1 MNKIKAIIVD
11 DELKAR
17 ENLRYLIKDYCPNLE
32 IISEVSNVDDA
43 IIAIN
48 KHTPNVVFLDI
59 EMPQK
64 NGFQLLAAFNK
75 INFQVV
81 FVTAY
86 DTYAIK
92 AFEVAALDYLLKPID
107 INRLKEVAQK
117 IDTITVQE
125 SDKRLQ
131 LLKEN
136 KKVLKKIAIPYKRDY
151 IILAINDIICIEAD
165 RMYSILYLKNKKKYV
180 TAKSLSYYQSLLS
193 ENNQFI
199 RTHRSWVINTN
210 YDISYSK
217 SKKTLLVEGFEIPIS
232 KSYKEEFEAIYLT

>member
-48 KHTPNVVFLDI
+48 EHAPNVVFLDI

-64 NGFQLLAAFNK
+64 NGFQLLEAFNK

-117 IDTITVQE
+117 INTIIVQE

-193 ENNQFI
+193 ENNQFV

-217 SKKTLLVEGFEIPIS
+217 SKKILLIEGFEIPIS
-232 KSYKEEFEAIYLT
+232 KSYKEGFEAIYLT